1 MRDKLIHGYFGV
13 DLDAVW
19 DTAIKDI
26 PALKKEVEQTQIEA
40 VYTLYCLTP
49 G

>member
-1 MRDKLIHGYFGV
+1 MREKLIHGYFGV

-19 DTAIKDI
+19 LAAVPVTVFQC
-26 PALKKEVEQTQIEA
+26 EV
-40 VYTLYCLTP
+40 